1 MLFRSAIGADQVE
14 KPNGLA
20 LSPDGGTLYVAE
32 TNNAPGGR
40 MTLNAFKLRG
50 DGSLGSK
57 KVLVDFGAEAGI
69 DGMTVDVQG
78 NIYAAVR
85 SASRFG
91 IVVYTA
97 TGREL
102 AYIPTET
109 LPTKLLLRHRH
120 GSQRA
125 VRHSRRRPVPH
136 PEERRRLPP
145 RHRPPCQGRLGAI
158 V

>member
-1 MLFRSAIGADQVE
+1 MI
-14 KPNGLA
+14 
-20 LSPDGGTLYVAE
+20 E
-32 TNNAPGGR
+32 TAP
-40 MTLNAFKLRG
+40 
-50 DGSLGSK
+50 
-57 KVLVDFGAEAGI
+57 

-109 LPTKLLLRHRH
+109 LPTNCCFGGEDFKTLFITARTSLYSVELANAGVKL
-120 GSQRA
+120 GK
-125 VRHSRRRPVPH
+125 
-136 PEERRRLPP
+136 
-145 RHRPPCQGRLGAI
+145 G
-158 V
+158 